1 MSTTDDGF
9 RGDVYPEDIHEETAH
24 QSCYLYLPRTADGG
38 QRPSKRRKTAHIATD
53 SEAHAE
59 IFPALLSGQENV
71 QHAKRRRI
79 TFQKCWAEQK
89 SRVAHLLEPAD
100 NAFLG
105 EVVQFVKEAP
115 TLPDRGRL
123 RTGLILCGPKAGSQT
138 SLLERWN
145 STYSQSSSAI
155 VVSLNPTQAANLITA
170 LKNLIRAAITQVDG
184 LDGYQTFLNERKRRI
199 PMNYDLELLQEFV
212 ASRSVQRCVLYLTDI
227 EAFDMLLLTDLIS
240 VVSAWKDR
248 IPFVL
253 LLGLS
258 TTVDLFEARL
268 SRSTIRLLDC
278 RLFDASVR
286 ADPCAEIYQSLNAM
300 SNVSGISLGP
310 DVSSILFE
318 MSREQDAGVA
328 SFDRAIKHTIMSHFF
343 ANALS
348 ILLEPDTED
357 LNAHPELCEAIRCTD
372 SFRAHAEE
380 ILDKGD
386 LKTVRGLLN
395 DDRLLLG
402 AAREAVRNGRET
414 MSRHHAA
421 LELFEAVSKVVKP
434 SETPQDSFFI
444 QVQALSG
451 SSFLDSPLYTDLISK
466 ITILPSNDMRK
477 MLDAIQQQHSSPGL
491 DATILLERLD
501 HVIPPDST
509 KGPLRTAYDPRH
521 TTTSTTVT
529 NNKVS
534 LSKHGP
540 KLSAKETEYTRL
552 VDQITNTLTSYFE
565 THIVNPV
572 TLFMHEAF
580 VYNLKSPLATVFTPR
595 PRYAAER
602 ALSMPYD
609 YLGCE
614 CCEGDASTRGGGR
627 GQILATQP
635 PTSILW
641 QLWCEAGGIVNVRDL
656 WEAFRAIV
664 IDRKEREDGGKEE
677 EEEREE
683 EIQGNNGEKDVAEE
697 TGVVDERM
705 ALALFYRGLA
715 ELRMMGFVKPTKRK
729 ADCLAK
735 TAWRGL

>member
-1 MSTTDDGF
+1 M
-9 RGDVYPEDIHEETAH
+9 
-24 QSCYLYLPRTADGG
+24 
-38 QRPSKRRKTAHIATD
+38 
-53 SEAHAE
+53 E
-59 IFPALLSGQENV
+59 IFPALLSGQESV
-71 QHAKRRRI
+71 RHAKCRRI

-89 SRVAHLLEPAD
+89 RRVAHLLQPVD

-115 TLPDRGRL
+115 TLADRGRL
-123 RTGLILCGPKAGSQT
+123 RTGLILCGPRAGSQT
-138 SLLERWN
+138 SLLERWK
-145 STYSQSSSAI
+145 STHSQSSSAI
-155 VVSLNPTQAANLITA
+155 VVSLDPTQAVNLITA
-170 LKNLIRAAITQVDG
+170 LKTLIRAVITQVDG

-227 EAFDMLLLTDLIS
+227 EAFDMLLFTDLIS

-268 SRSTIRLLDC
+268 PRSTIRLLDC
-278 RLFDASVR
+278 RLFDASAR
-286 ADPCAEIYQSLNAM
+286 ADPCAEIYQSLCAM

-310 DVSSILFE
+310 DVSGILFE
-318 MSREQDAGVA
+318 MSREQDVGVA
-328 SFDRAIKHTIMSHFF
+328 SFDRAIKHIIMSHFF

-357 LNAHPELCEAIRCTD
+357 INANPELCEAIRCAD
-372 SFRAHAEE
+372 SFRAYAEE
-380 ILDKGD
+380 KLNKGD
-386 LKTVRGLLN
+386 LKTVRSLLN
-395 DDRLLLG
+395 VDKLLLG

-414 MSRHHAA
+414 MSRHHVAV
-421 LELFEAVSKVVKP
+421 ELFETVSKLVRP
-434 SETPQDSFFI
+434 SETPQDSFSI
-444 QVQALSG
+444 QVQAISG
-451 SSFLDSPLYTDLISK
+451 TSFLDSPIYSDLISK
-466 ITILPSNDMRK
+466 ITTLPSNHMRR
-477 MLDAIQQQHSSPGL
+477 MLDAIQQQHSSPRL
-491 DATILLERLD
+491 DATILLEKLD
-501 HVIPPDST
+501 HIIPADTT
-509 KGPLRTAYDPRH
+509 KAPLRSAYDPTH
-521 TTTSTTVT
+521 TTTSTTIT

-552 VDQITNTLTSYFE
+552 VDKITNTLTSYFE

-580 VYNLKSPLATVFTPR
+580 VYDLKSPLATVFTPR
-595 PRYAAER
+595 PRYATER

-614 CCEGDASTRGGGR
+614 CCEGDATTGSGGR

-641 QLWCEAGGIVNVRDL
+641 QLWCEAGGVVNVRDL

-664 IDRKEREDGGKEE
+664 VDRHEKEDGGEEEE

-683 EIQGNNGEKDVAEE
+683 RIQGKDGEKDVAEV
-697 TGVVDERM
+697 TGVIEERM

-729 ADCLAK
+729 VDCLAK